1 MTRLVAVL
9 MHSEISITHKLMLF
23 STVGDFE
30 LLSFPCAWLEE
41 AARAVHRFER
51 SWHNLLIKA
60 TATALAERTTS
71 SLQKQILFK
80 TCVRDI
86 DPPNDSSS
94 R

>member
-1 MTRLVAVL
+1 MTRLVAVM

-51 SWHNLLIKA
+51 SWHNLL
-60 TATALAERTTS
+60 
-71 SLQKQILFK
+71 SLNESNNNCWSGK
-80 TCVRDI
+80 
-86 DPPNDSSS
+86 DS
-94 R
+94 